1 MKPILVRVASTQVLL
16 DTWKGQP
23 FEWGKRDC
31 VRLAAAA
38 ARAAG
43 HKVKGFAKAGSY
55 ASEIGALRALR
66 NLGFKTLEEMVD
78 GQGYLRIPP
87 AAALPGDVVGLK
99 GEGNWTALCVALGN
113 GRVLGFKE
121 GRAGVMQPLE
131 LVCAW
136 RIEPCPR

>member
-1 MKPILVRVASTQVLL
+1 
-16 DTWKGQP
+16 
-23 FEWGKRDC
+23 

-55 ASEIGALRALR
+55 TSEIGALRALR
-66 NLGFKTLEEMVD
+66 NLGFKTLEDMVD

-87 AAALPGDVVGLK
+87 AAALPRRRRGLK

-121 GRAGVMQPLE
+121 GRAGVLQPLE